1 MAHLLLALLVL
12 SLGLTMLRVSA
23 ADAPAGGTFE
33 AQRDGDALLVNA
45 KDAAQ
50 ALGYEAKLVSDG
62 ELLTL
67 CRETVCIPLRL
78 SLTKHAVVEGRL
90 HVDAAALAKAM
101 HAAFKADG
109 TKVTFTPGAGNAEG
123 DEPAAYNAAWGTGRG
138 FAKGETLPDLP
149 FYDLEGNEARFGQ
162 FLGKRY
168 VIYVWASW

>member
-1 MAHLLLALLVL
+1 MTNLLLALLVL
-12 SLGLTMLRVSA
+12 SLGATMLRVSA
-23 ADAPAGGTFE
+23 ADGTFE

-50 ALGYEAKLVSDG
+50 ALGYDAKLVSDG

-78 SLTKHAVVEGRL
+78 SLTKHATVEGHL
-90 HVDAAALAKAM
+90 YVDAAALAKAM

-109 TKVTFTPGAGNAEG
+109 TKVTFTPGAGETAT
-123 DEPAAYNAAWGTGRG
+123 DEPAAYNAAWGAGRG

-149 FYDLEGNEARFGQ
+149 FYDLAGNEARFGQ